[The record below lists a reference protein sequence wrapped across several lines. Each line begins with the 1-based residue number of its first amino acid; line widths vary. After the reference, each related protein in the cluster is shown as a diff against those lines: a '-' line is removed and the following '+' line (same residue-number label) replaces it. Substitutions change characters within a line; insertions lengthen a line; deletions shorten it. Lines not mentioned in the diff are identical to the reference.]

1 MPINPNLLVAAAMLQ
16 DYIVRKDDGFPLA
29 NGIITLY
36 KDTARSFYKNW
47 YYQTGTPGAYTYI
60 ALDNPLTLSSVGT
73 IQDPNGNDVIPF
85 YYPFSEDDENV
96 KEAYYITVYDSDPAG
111 NPTVLQFTRENFPF
125 LPGGGGGPTSV
136 NPTFR
141 NYILNNIYWRNI
153 ESLDAMTVLDQVI
166 APSQH
171 DGYTN
176 GDIRFIKN
184 VAGANDDIAFLPM
197 TEVLDDDITP
207 EFYLNMKCTALQPGE
222 TTKCIQYPI
231 SLHIVTLQNVLA
243 TVVFQGQNV
252 AGNVNNYVDIQIY
265 QYLGAGALV
274 QPDPVTIQ
282 RVVLNNDF
290 QKFTIS
296 FIFPDS
302 EGLALGVGEDD
313 ALFLRIQYPLSATF
327 EINHTKPQLYLSTDV
342 PDNDFDTYDQVETI
356 INSPRT
362 GDMKVTLGGS
372 TFATNVPFL
381 GYVAMS
387 DGTIGNHLSNATA
400 RKNNDTWPLYK
411 LIWETFSFATI
422 ATMNSFAQL
431 YDSAGVASAYG
442 ASAIADF
449 TANKAIA
456 LTKQLGR
463 TLLGTVPP
471 ILGVPH
477 TVQDTY
483 TASNNGG
490 NLLITLATS
499 NAYLYKGMPVVF
511 TNTGGTLPG
520 GLTNGL
526 FYISGIAGTTMF
538 TVSTSY
544 VNAMAGT
551 VIAFTTAGTPV
562 NTVTM
567 SVLGAPTGEYAH
579 TQLLAE
585 LAAHS
590 HTTFPNFGTT
600 NAAAGGGVNA
610 ATAAPGTN
618 TGTTGSSTPFN
629 VVQPSAYLNMFMKL

>member
-16 DYIVRKDDGFPLA
+16 DYIVRKDDGLPLT

-36 KDTARSFYKNW
+36 KDNARSFYKNW
-47 YYQTGTPGAYTYI
+47 YYQTGSPGAYTYI
-60 ALDNPLTLSSVGT
+60 PLDNPLTLSSAGT

-85 YYPFSEDDENV
+85 YYPFEENDENV

-125 LPGGGGGPTSV
+125 LPGGGGRPTSV

-153 ESLDAMTVLDQVI
+153 ESLDAMNVLDQVI

-184 VAGANDDIAFLPM
+184 VTGANDDIEFLPM
-197 TEVLDDDITP
+197 TEVLEDDITP
-207 EFYLNMKCTALQPGE
+207 EYYLNMKCTALQAGE
-222 TTKCIQYPI
+222 TTKCIQYPV
-231 SLHIVTLQNVLA
+231 SLHVATLQNVLA
-243 TVVFQGQNV
+243 TLVFQGQNV
-252 AGNVNNYVDIQIY
+252 AGNVNNYVDLQVY
-265 QYLGAGALV
+265 QYLGAGALF
-274 QPDPVTIQ
+274 QPDPILIQ
-282 RVVLNNDF
+282 RITLNNDF

-296 FIFPDS
+296 FIFPDTA
-302 EGLALGVGEDD
+302 GLALGIGGDD
-313 ALFLRIQYPLSATF
+313 ALFIRVQFPLSATF

-362 GDMKVTLGGS
+362 GDMKVTLSGS
-372 TFATNVPFL
+372 SFATNIPFL
-381 GYVAMS
+381 GYVAMN

-400 RKNNDTWPLYK
+400 RKNTDTWPLYK

-431 YDSAGVASAYG
+431 YDSAGMASAYG

-463 TLLGTVPP
+463 TLLGTVPSV
-471 ILGVPH
+471 LGVPH
-477 TVQDTY
+477 TVQDTF
-483 TASNNGG
+483 TASNSAGS
-490 NLLITLATS
+490 LLITLATS
-499 NAYLYKGMPVVF
+499 NAYLYQGMPIVF
-511 TNTGGTLPG
+511 TNAGGALPG

-526 FYISGIAGTTMF
+526 FYISQIGGTTQI
-538 TVSTSY
+538 TVSTTY
-544 VNAMAGT
+544 ANALAT
-551 VIAFTTAGTPV
+551 VVVPFTTAGTG
-562 NTVTM
+562 TQTATM
-567 SVLGAPTGEYAH
+567 SVLGAPTGQYAH
-579 TQLLAE
+579 TQLEAE

-590 HTTFPNFGTT
+590 HTTFPNFAIT
-600 NAAAGGGVNA
+600 NAAAGAGVNA
-610 ATAAPGTN
+610 ATAAPGAN

-629 VVQPSAYLNMFMKL
+629 IVQPSTYLNMFMKL